1 MKTKDIFDFR
11 RFGKY
16 FVSDLK
22 TCSANYGLSLL
33 TISLLTPLALYVI
46 TVVFNL
52 ILHMGWEGPSLAFRS
67 VVFGIAMFCMVVT
80 MPVKCYGGLTDKQYG
95 SFWLTLPASRLEK
108 FLSMLIITCIVAPV
122 TGMTLYLGLDAM
134 ISALD
139 KTCGGSLGF
148 GLTQLLGGMG
158 DLNGAIA
165 DLKMNLG
172 SEGIVI
178 EDGTEKLFKQI
189 ASPWM
194 YIDDMFCM
202 MLPFLLGAICFKKGK
217 TVKTFLAMAVFSTA
231 LSIIVTPIVLAML
244 NPYIADIQAGGDVN
258 DILNSGLVRNLSWID
273 TLSDTALNV
282 ALLVGIWFRIKTLKH

>member
-11 RFGKY
+11 RFRKY

-46 TVVFNL
+46 TVAFNL
-52 ILHMGWEGPSLAFRS
+52 ILHLGWEGPSLAFRS
-67 VVFGIAMFCMVVT
+67 IVFGIAMFCMVVT

-108 FLSMLIITCIVAPV
+108 FLSMLIITCIVAPFAGIV
-122 TGMTLYLGLDAM
+122 LYLGLDAL
-134 ISALD
+134 ISTMD
-139 KTCGGSLGF
+139 KTCGGSIGF
-148 GLTQLLGGMG
+148 GIMQMLDGMG
-158 DLNGAIA
+158 DLNGAIS

-189 ASPWM
+189 SSPWM

-202 MLPFLLGAICFKKGK
+202 VLPFLLGAICFKKGK

-231 LSIIVTPIVLAML
+231 LSIIATPIVLAMV
-244 NPYIADIQAGGDVN
+244 NPYIAGIKAGMDVN
-258 DILNSGLVRNLSWID
+258 EILNSGLVRNLSWID
-273 TLSDTALNV
+273 TLSDTVINV

>member
-22 TCSANYGLSLL
+22 TCSANYDLSLL

-52 ILHMGWEGPSLAFRS
+52 ILHMGWEGPSLAFRAA
-67 VVFGIAMFCMVVT
+67 VFGIAMFCMVVT

-122 TGMTLYLGLDAM
+122 AGMTLYLGLDAL
-134 ISALD
+134 ISVMD

-148 GLTQLLGGMG
+148 GLRQLLGGMG

-231 LSIIVTPIVLAML
+231 LSIIVTPIVLAMI
-244 NPYIADIQAGGDVN
+244 NPYIAGIKAGMDVN
-258 DILNSGLVRNLSWID
+258 EILNSGLVRNLSWID

>member
-67 VVFGIAMFCMVVT
+67 AVFGIAMFCMVVT

-122 TGMTLYLGLDAM
+122 TGITLYLGLDAL
-134 ISALD
+134 ISAMD

-148 GLTQLLGGMG
+148 GLMQLLEGMG
-158 DLNGAIA
+158 DLNGAIS

-231 LSIIVTPIVLAML
+231 LSIIATPIVLAML
-244 NPYIADIQAGGDVN
+244 NPYIAGIKAGMDVN
-258 DILNSGLVRNLSWID
+258 EILNSGLVRNLSWTD

>member
-11 RFGKY
+11 RFRKY

-52 ILHMGWEGPSLAFRS
+52 ILHLGWEGPSLAFRS
-67 VVFGIAMFCMVVT
+67 TVFGIAMFCMVVT

-108 FLSMLIITCIVAPV
+108 FLSMLIITCIVAPFAGIV
-122 TGMTLYLGLDAM
+122 LYLGLDAL
-134 ISALD
+134 ISTMD
-139 KTCGGSLGF
+139 KTCGGSIGF
-148 GLTQLLGGMG
+148 GIMQLLDGMG
-158 DLNGAIA
+158 DLNGAIS

-189 ASPWM
+189 SSPWM

-202 MLPFLLGAICFKKGK
+202 ILPFLLGAICFKKGK

-231 LSIIVTPIVLAML
+231 LSIIATPIVLAMV
-244 NPYIADIQAGGDVN
+244 NPYIAGIKAGMDVN
-258 DILNSGLVRNLSWID
+258 EILNSGLVRNLSWID